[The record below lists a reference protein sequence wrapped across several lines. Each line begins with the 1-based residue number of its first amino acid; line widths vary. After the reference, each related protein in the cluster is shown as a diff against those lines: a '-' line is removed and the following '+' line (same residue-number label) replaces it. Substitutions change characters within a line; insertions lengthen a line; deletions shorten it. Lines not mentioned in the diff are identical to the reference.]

1 MEAAKKSDQESNDA
15 AAVFAA
21 VNGEASPSP
30 ILLMFWNRG
39 QNHTATSTSQVQ
51 RHRKNSLDWRREDEE
66 NNTRNQAVG
75 SGKTQQH
82 EEGQSVIRCNDYIWV
97 CQCGVPRV
105 TATTRLCQSLWPI
118 FITTTTPAPSFAPR
132 SSLHPLPPGYLILPC
147 PLPHPPSGSPFSV
160 AFLPF
165 PVLFFY

>member
-39 QNHTATSTSQVQ
+39 QNHTATSTSRVQ

-82 EEGQSVIRCNDYIWV
+82 EEGQSVIRCNDYI
-97 CQCGVPRV
+97 
-105 TATTRLCQSLWPI
+105 
-118 FITTTTPAPSFAPR
+118 
-132 SSLHPLPPGYLILPC
+132 
-147 PLPHPPSGSPFSV
+147 
-160 AFLPF
+160 
-165 PVLFFY
+165 

>member
-39 QNHTATSTSQVQ
+39 QNHTATSTSRVQ
-51 RHRKNSLDWRREDEE
+51 RHRRKNSLDWRREDEE

-82 EEGQSVIRCNDYIWV
+82 EEGQSVIRCNDYI
-97 CQCGVPRV
+97 
-105 TATTRLCQSLWPI
+105 
-118 FITTTTPAPSFAPR
+118 
-132 SSLHPLPPGYLILPC
+132 
-147 PLPHPPSGSPFSV
+147 
-160 AFLPF
+160 
-165 PVLFFY
+165 